1 MNKRGRGRRNCTRS
15 RIHDE
20 RGDRNDRS
28 GLNDEIN
35 ETNEQLDLINISNA
49 ESINNTMSGG
59 SMAPIGLKNSAGIFI
74 PKSFPQVGVVTNHLL
89 QTTPLESFVWLE
101 KTDGLHS
108 NIAIANNSIYVY
120 KHGKPEE
127 VEKLDIQTKG
137 QSILDTELYK
147 GKYYVFDASMIE
159 GIDISQSHYIERME
173 AAKIFL
179 SNYSSVLSKYFV
191 LKSYSKI
198 QSIQFLLDF
207 INKNSISPETH
218 NKIDGV
224 VLQRI
229 DQPYIDKTCF
239 KLKRKVM
246 NTIDFKI
253 FYEEYSKVF
262 YLYLY
267 GTFLDVVR
275 NKKLLPRI
283 NKYSKKHTTVNLNT
297 NQLPS
302 KLYVLFSS
310 PYRENLHIFKPRE
323 VWDTNGYFE
332 DDINEINDL
341 MNKILK
347 DPKLYNGRIIEMSLA
362 DDGWVPMRKRDD
374 KLNANNYNI
383 GLSNVSVIFD
393 PIIPDYS
400 NTYFSKTFAFDSSI
414 ISPYHDVNKLIRK
427 YIVERSIN
435 PLKSK
440 ITVLDLA
447 GGRGADELNLYH
459 SGASLIFA
467 ADSDREALVQ
477 YVERT
482 DNTITAPHSF
492 LLPSSK
498 EIIGLPKSILI
509 NAIYANLGEDNTEII
524 NEIKGRFEYPKEG
537 FDIILMNYAIHYL
550 CHKKSNIIAL
560 RELINSLLKP
570 NGLFIFSCFD
580 GDYIIEDI
588 KEKGKND
595 SLEFKSFEI
604 KLIKPQ
610 IESDADAVWANMP
623 LPTIDASGYRPEP
636 LAKSEYLNLLD
647 MEEIEDYFPTDD
659 LERNITEIENY
670 EKVADYLSYIHVHV
684 MKRKT

>member
-1 MNKRGRGRRNCTRS
+1 MNKRGRGRRNYARS
-15 RIHDE
+15 RVHEHDDRDE
-20 RGDRNDRS
+20 RGDRS
-28 GLNDEIN
+28 GLNGEID
-35 ETNEQLDLINISNA
+35 ETNKQLDSTNTSNN
-49 ESINNTMSGG
+49 ESTNTLSGG
-59 SMAPIGLKNSAGIFI
+59 SIRPTGLKNSAGIFI

-137 QSILDTELYK
+137 QSILDTELYE

-159 GIDISQSHYIERME
+159 GKDISQSHYIERME

-179 SNYSSVLSKYFV
+179 STYSSVLSKYFV

-207 INKNSISPETH
+207 INKNPISPETH

-283 NKYSKKHTTVNLNT
+283 NKYSKRHTTIDLNT
-297 NQLPS
+297 NRLPD

-341 MNKILK
+341 MKKILK

-374 KLNANNYNI
+374 KLNANNYAI
-383 GLSNVSVIFD
+383 GLSNVSVIFN

-414 ISPYHDVNKLIRK
+414 ISP
-427 YIVERSIN
+427 IN
-435 PLKSK
+435 
-440 ITVLDLA
+440 
-447 GGRGADELNLYH
+447 
-459 SGASLIFA
+459 
-467 ADSDREALVQ
+467 
-477 YVERT
+477 
-482 DNTITAPHSF
+482 
-492 LLPSSK
+492 
-498 EIIGLPKSILI
+498 
-509 NAIYANLGEDNTEII
+509 
-524 NEIKGRFEYPKEG
+524 
-537 FDIILMNYAIHYL
+537 
-550 CHKKSNIIAL
+550 
-560 RELINSLLKP
+560 
-570 NGLFIFSCFD
+570 
-580 GDYIIEDI
+580 
-588 KEKGKND
+588 
-595 SLEFKSFEI
+595 
-604 KLIKPQ
+604 
-610 IESDADAVWANMP
+610 
-623 LPTIDASGYRPEP
+623 
-636 LAKSEYLNLLD
+636 
-647 MEEIEDYFPTDD
+647 
-659 LERNITEIENY
+659 
-670 EKVADYLSYIHVHV
+670 
-684 MKRKT
+684 